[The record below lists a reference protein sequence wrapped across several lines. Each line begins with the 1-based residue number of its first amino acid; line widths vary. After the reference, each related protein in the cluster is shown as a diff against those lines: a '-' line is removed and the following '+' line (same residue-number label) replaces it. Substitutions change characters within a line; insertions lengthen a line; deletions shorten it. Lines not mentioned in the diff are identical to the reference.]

1 MLFNSSEFIFIFLPF
16 SLLIYYLAGARRLG
30 LAVWWLVVASLAFY
44 AWWDPSNLLILGASL
59 LGNYAISH
67 LIARQEGQRA
77 RRAALA
83 FGVAANL
90 ALLGYYKY
98 ANFLLGNLGA
108 LAGEDWT
115 LGGIVL
121 PLGISFFT
129 FTQMGYLVD
138 IHRRET
144 APSRFADYALF
155 VSYYPHLISGPL
167 LHHREMIPQ
176 FEALPARRVDW
187 SAVAAGATIF
197 VIGLFKKAVIAD
209 NVALHAALPF
219 DLAGE
224 GVGLPMLETVTGV
237 LAYTFQLYFD
247 FSAYSDMA
255 IGISLMFGI
264 ALPINFDSPYKS
276 ANIAEFWRRWHMTL
290 GRFLTQYLYIPLGG
304 NRVSRPRWYL
314 NLMTVMVL
322 SGLWHGAGW
331 TFVVW
336 GALHGL
342 YLVAYQLWSGVRTA
356 RLGTGADDRDRAEAA
371 NPRSRTGHAGA
382 VALTFLGVVV
392 AWIFFRAASLPE
404 AMTVLEGFAGFNGL
418 VLPEEWQGRL
428 GPVAGMLSLAG
439 VEFGHLHPSF
449 SLDGVA
455 WVALLLP
462 AVMFLPNSQ
471 QIVGYAGTVLQRPPA
486 PLGSFF
492 ARLRWRPGLGWAV
505 AGAGM
510 TGLALFLSQRAS
522 EFLYFQF

>member
-1 MLFNSSEFIFIFLPF
+1 MLFNSPEFIFIFFPV
-16 SLLIYYLAGARRLG
+16 SLVVYYLIGARQLG
-30 LAVWWLVVASLAFY
+30 LAVWWLVAASLAFY
-44 AWWDPSNLLILGASL
+44 AWWDPSNLLILGASM

-67 LIARQEGQRA
+67 LIARQEGQGA
-77 RRAALA
+77 RKAALLL
-83 FGVAANL
+83 GVVANL

-98 ANFLLGNLGA
+98 ANFVLGNFGA
-108 LAGEDWT
+108 LAGGDWT
-115 LGGIVL
+115 LGEIVL

-138 IHRRET
+138 IYRRE
-144 APSRFADYALF
+144 AQPSRFADYALF

-187 SAVAAGATIF
+187 NAVATGATIF
-197 VIGLFKKAVIAD
+197 AIGLFKKAVIAD

-219 DLAGE
+219 DVAGE
-224 GVGLPMLETVTGV
+224 GMGLPMLETVTGV

-290 GRFLTQYLYIPLGG
+290 GRFLTHYLYIPLGG
-304 NRVSRPRWYL
+304 NRVSRPRWYV
-314 NLMTVMVL
+314 NLMIVMVL
-322 SGLWHGAGW
+322 SGIWHGAGW

-342 YLVAYQLWSGVRTA
+342 YLVVYQLWSGVRTA
-356 RLGTGADDRDRAEAA
+356 RLGTGAADEVETGRRH
-371 NPRSRTGHAGA
+371 SRLGHAAGVA
-382 VALTFLGVVV
+382 VTFLGVVV

-404 AMTVLEGFAGFNGL
+404 AMTVLEGFAGLNGL
-418 VLPEEWQGRL
+418 VLPEAWQGRL
-428 GPVAGMLSLAG
+428 GPVAEALALAG

-462 AVMFLPNSQ
+462 AVMLLPNSQ
-471 QIVGYAGTVLQRPPA
+471 QIVGYAGTVIQRPPA
-486 PLGSFF
+486 PLGAFF
-492 ARLRWRPGLGWAV
+492 SRFRWRPGLGWAV

-510 TGLALFLSQRAS
+510 MAVSLFLSQRAS